1 MQVQQYDERQRGRLA
16 VRPGI
21 TGWAQVN
28 GRAELPW
35 TCPPGLVSWGGRMG
49 GGWRSRSPLAG
60 APWVEELAL
69 GLGWGAIKY
78 SGRIPLSLGLRIR
91 ISRRGREDGGLA
103 LLVWGRVSG
112 FELAYAR
119 GQRTAPELGLP
130 GLKGV
135 DSMQRASPFQERVLP
150 CEVLLGAVECRW
162 DSGDY

>member
-1 MQVQQYDERQRGRLA
+1 
-16 VRPGI
+16 
-21 TGWAQVN
+21 
-28 GRAELPW
+28 
-35 TCPPGLVSWGGRMG
+35 MG

-69 GLGWGAIKY
+69 RLGGGGAIKY

-119 GQRTAPELGLP
+119 GQRTVPELGLP
-130 GLKGV
+130 GPKGV

-150 CEVLLGAVECRW
+150 CEVLLGAVKSRW